1 MGYLPIMV
9 GEFPHSEICGWTD
22 ICSCPQLIAAC
33 HVLRRLLVPR
43 HSPYA
48 LFHLTKSDFACFCV
62 ETGLQIY
69 YLLINSRKL
78 FFWFSRLKSYLI
90 PNLLSLQKNLLS
102 FKFYCRVISLIV
114 IQHNLDFVVDLFLHI
129 SIFSF
134 QGTTYF
140 FTACRLDV

>member
-1 MGYLPIMV
+1 MTILFIMGYLPIMV

-78 FFWFSRLKSYLI
+78 FFWFFS
-90 PNLLSLQKNLLS
+90 
-102 FKFYCRVISLIV
+102 VEIV
-114 IQHNLDFVVDLFLHI
+114 FNTQLA
-129 SIFSF
+129 
-134 QGTTYF
+134 F
-140 FTACRLDV
+140 FTEKLA